1 MTHTFI
7 TKQPINQSKKKKEYL
22 GTLNSVGETAAT
34 PCFWAPSMEEQK
46 TLLLKSKEEENPD
59 PFEVIDE
66 EILLL
71 NLVGTEGENN
81 PYALAIGEERK
92 NAD

>member
-1 MTHTFI
+1 
-7 TKQPINQSKKKKEYL
+7 
-22 GTLNSVGETAAT
+22 
-34 PCFWAPSMEEQK
+34 MEEQK